1 MIAIEKIIKAKLALI
16 PALIFFLSCLTNLSF
31 AQGNVVTGKIT
42 SSTGVPLSGVSVL
55 VKGTNKGTSTD
66 NNGNFSLSVPN
77 ANATLVVTSLGYER
91 SEINLD
97 GRSSVTVTLASATQ
111 QLEQVVVIGYGT
123 ARKRDIT
130 GSVASVKGSEL
141 MKQPV
146 QTATQALQGK
156 VAGVQII
163 SSGDPNALPTVRIR
177 GTGTTLGGQN
187 PLYVVDGVITE
198 DIRNINTADI
208 VSLDVLKDAS
218 ATAIYGMRAAN
229 GVLIITTKKGRIGKM
244 LISYDANA
252 GIREASHLVKLAG
265 PKQYAGY
272 LNEASIYYGNGN
284 AIIDTTQLGTYTNFF
299 DVILRRAFEQN
310 HNVSISGGSEKINYF
325 LSAGYL
331 SDEGIVVTNKLQR
344 FTLRN
349 NNEYKISNKLKLSTL
364 ISYSRTDLNDV
375 DLGSVYNNAYR
386 AAPNVPSKVNGLYG
400 NTSLANNVGNPLL
413 GLEKTSIRGLENR
426 LQGTGS
432 LDFKPISWLT
442 LRSSIGVDLSFYKN
456 TNYAYKFLNNGP
468 DNVFIIAGG
477 NQQRKNSQLTLTSN
491 DANRWI
497 WDNTATV
504 AKTFGA
510 HSFTFLA
517 GVTSEQIKFNSIT
530 GTRLDVPESRDQRYL
545 ATGNPTVGATNNS
558 TGDKSTRNSYISR
571 LNYSYNDRYL
581 VTATFRADGTSRFAS
596 NNRWGY
602 FPSVGV
608 GWIISK
614 EGFMQNQKLFS
625 NLKLRGSWGRVGNDQ
640 IPSSLF
646 IPVAAINLP
655 YYLNNQPILGTA
667 FQDIVDPNIRWEV
680 TQESDLGL
688 DFGLANNRLTGE
700 VDYYNKKT
708 TNALVRINIPG
719 ILGDPDQTAV
729 TNAATISN
737 KGVEL
742 GLNWRDK
749 IGSNWSYNIGG
760 NIARNTNKIINLNGG
775 QALRSGGIGGNQGFT
790 TNTDN
795 GQPIGSFYVLQTNG
809 LYQTDS
815 SATSAPKVYGNSAGR
830 AGDLR
835 YIDQNKDGVVDDKD
849 RVFAGSYQ
857 PKFTYGIN
865 AGVNFRSFD
874 LSVGGYGTSGSKIYN
889 GKKALR
895 ADPRD
900 NIESS
905 VAQNRWTVNNTN
917 TNVPHASLDQLPA
930 SDYFIES
937 GNFFRINNLTLGYT
951 LSSSV
956 LSRLKFN
963 SFRVYVTSQN
973 LVTFTKYTGFTPEIQ
988 NGGVLDAGIE
998 LNAYP
1003 TTRTF
1008 AVGVNLGF

>member
-1 MIAIEKIIKAKLALI
+1 MLTIAHKNK
-16 PALIFFLSCLTNLSF
+16 PALWFLKFPVFICLLLIGQNIF
-31 AQGNVVTGKIT
+31 AQSNIVTGKI
-42 SSTGVPLSGVSVL
+42 SGPGSEPISGVSVL

-77 ANATLVVTSLGYER
+77 ANATLVISSLGYER
-91 SEINLD
+91 TEVNLE
-97 GRSSVTVTLASATQ
+97 GRTSITITLATATQ
-111 QLEQVVVIGYGT
+111 QLDQVVVVGYGT
-123 ARKRDIT
+123 TRKRDIT
-130 GSVASVKGSEL
+130 GSVASIKGSEL
-141 MKQPV
+141 AKQPV

-208 VSLDVLKDAS
+208 ISLDVLKDAS

-229 GVLIITTKKGRIGKM
+229 GVLIITTKKGRVGKM
-244 LISYDANA
+244 LINYDGNA
-252 GIREASHLVKLAG
+252 GIREVSHLVNLAG

-272 LNEASIYYGNGN
+272 LNEASVYYGNGN
-284 AIIDTTQLGTYTNFF
+284 PIIDTTKLTNSTDWF

-310 HNVSISGGSEKINYF
+310 HNVSISGGSDKINYF

-331 SDEGIVVTNKLQR
+331 SDEGIVVNNKLQR
-344 FTLRN
+344 FTLRS
-349 NNEYKISNKLKLSTL
+349 NNEYKINNKLKLSTL
-364 ISYSRTDLNDV
+364 ISYSRTNLNDV
-375 DLGSVYNNAYR
+375 DLGAAYNNAYR
-386 AAPNVPSKVNGLYG
+386 AAPYVASKIDGKYG
-400 NTSLANNVGNPLL
+400 NTSLAGNVGNPLL
-413 GLEKTSIRGLENR
+413 NIEKNYIKGLENR

-432 LDFKPISWLT
+432 VDYKPISWLT

-456 TNYAYKFLNNGP
+456 TSYAYKYLNSGP
-468 DNVFIIAGG
+468 DNVFIEVGG
-477 NQQRKNSQLTLTSN
+477 NQQRQNSQLTLTSN
-491 DANRWI
+491 DASRWI
-497 WDNTATV
+497 WDNTATA

-510 HSFTFLA
+510 HSLSLLV
-517 GVTSEQIKFNSIT
+517 GVTSEEIKFNSIT
-530 GTRLDVPESRDQRYL
+530 GSRRDVPENKDQWFL
-545 ATGNPTVGATNNS
+545 AAGNSTVGATNNS
-558 TGDKSTRNSYISR
+558 TGDKSTRNSFISR

-581 VTATFRADGTSRFAS
+581 LTATFRADGTSRFAS

-602 FPSVGV
+602 FPSVGA
-608 GWIISK
+608 GWNISK
-614 EGFMQNQKLFS
+614 ESFMQNQKVFN

-655 YYLNNQPILGTA
+655 YFINGQPILGSA
-667 FQDIVDPNIRWEV
+667 FQDIVDPNIKWEI
-680 TQESDLGL
+680 TEEYDLGL
-688 DFGLANNRLTGE
+688 DFSLLQNRLSGE

-708 TNALVRINIPG
+708 KDALVEVNVPG
-719 ILGDPDQTAV
+719 ILGDPNSKSV

-749 IGSNWSYNIGG
+749 INKDWSYNLSG
-760 NIARNTNKIINLNGG
+760 NIAWNTNKVINLNGG
-775 QALRSGGIGGNQGFT
+775 QALISGGIGGNQGFT
-790 TNTDN
+790 TKTDN
-795 GQPIGSFYVLQTNG
+795 GQPIGSFFVLQTDG
-809 LYQTDS
+809 LFQTDAD
-815 SATSAPKVYGNSAGR
+815 ATAAPKVYGNSSR
-830 AGDLR
+830 AGNLR
-835 YIDQNKDGVVDDKD
+835 YIDINKDGNIDDKD
-849 RVFAGSYQ
+849 RVFLGSYQ

-865 AGVNFRSFD
+865 GGVSFRAFD
-874 LSVGGYGTSGSKIYN
+874 LSFGGYGTNGSKIYN

-895 ADPRD
+895 ADARD
-900 NIESS
+900 NIETS

-951 LSSSV
+951 LPASL
-956 LSRLKFN
+956 LSKAKFN
-963 SFRVYVTSQN
+963 SLRIYVTSQN
-973 LVTFTKYTGFTPEIQ
+973 LATITNYTGFTPEVQ
-988 NGGVLDAGIE
+988 GGVLNAGIE
-998 LNAYP
+998 LNSYP

>member
-1 MIAIEKIIKAKLALI
+1 MLAILQSKKPDTWLLKIT
-16 PALIFFLSCLTNLSF
+16 FFLFFCFSLQNAF
-31 AQGNVVTGKIT
+31 AQSTIVTGKV
-42 SSTGVPLSGVSVL
+42 TGQAGEPISGASVQI
-55 VKGTNKGTSTD
+55 KGTNKGTSTD

-77 ANATLVVTSLGYER
+77 ANSTLVITSLGFER
-91 SEINLD
+91 NEINLE
-97 GRSSVTVTLASATQ
+97 GRSSVTVSLGTATQ
-111 QLEQVVVIGYGT
+111 QLDQVVVVGYGT
-123 ARKRDIT
+123 SRKRDIT

-141 MKQPV
+141 AKQPV

-163 SSGDPNALPTVRIR
+163 TSGSPNALPTVRIR

-208 VSLDVLKDAS
+208 TSIDVLKDAS

-229 GVLIITTKKGRIGKM
+229 GVLIITTKKGRTGKM

-252 GIREASHLVKLAG
+252 GVREASHLVNLAG
-265 PKQYAGY
+265 AKQYAGY

-284 AIIDTTQLGTYTNFF
+284 PIIDTSKLKNNTDWF
-299 DVILRRAFEQN
+299 DAILRRAFQQN
-310 HNVSISGGSEKINYF
+310 HNISISGGSDKINYF
-325 LSAGYL
+325 LSAGFL
-331 SDEGIVVTNKLQR
+331 SDEGIVINNKLQR
-344 FTLRN
+344 FTLRS

-364 ISYSRTDLNDV
+364 ISYSRTDLKDV

-386 AAPNVPSKVNGLYG
+386 AAPYVAAKINGKYG

-413 GLEKTSIRGLENR
+413 GIEKNYIRGLENR

-432 LDFKPISWLT
+432 IDFKPISWLT
-442 LRSSIGVDLSFYKN
+442 LRSSMGVDLSFYKN
-456 TNYAYKFLNNGP
+456 TGYAYKYLNNGP
-468 DNVFIIAGG
+468 ENVFIEVGG
-477 NQQRKNSQLTLTSN
+477 NQQRQNSQLTLTSN

-497 WDNTATV
+497 WDNTVTA

-510 HSFTFLA
+510 HNLNLLV
-517 GVTSEQIKFNSIT
+517 GVTSEQIKFNSIS
-530 GTRLDVPESRDQRYL
+530 GSRRDVPENMDQWFL
-545 ATGNPTVGATNNS
+545 NTGNPTVGATNNS
-558 TGDKSTRNSYISR
+558 SGDKSTRNSVISR
-571 LNYSYNDRYL
+571 FNYVYNDRYL
-581 VTATFRADGTSRFAS
+581 LTATFRADGTSRFAK

-602 FPSVGV
+602 FPSVGA

-655 YYLNNQPILGTA
+655 YYLNNQPVLGTA
-667 FQDIVDPNIRWEV
+667 FQDIVDPNIKWEV
-680 TQESDLGL
+680 TEEYDLGL
-688 DFGLANNRLTGE
+688 EFSILNNRLSGE
-700 VDYYNKKT
+700 VDYYDKKT
-708 TNALVRINIPG
+708 KNALVEINVPG
-719 ILGDPDQTAV
+719 ILGDPNSKAI

-737 KGVEL
+737 KGVEV

-749 IGSNWSYNIGG
+749 MGTSWGYNIGC
-760 NIARNTNKIINLNGG
+760 NIAWNTNKIVNLNGG
-775 QALRSGGIGGNQGFT
+775 QALISGGIGGNQGFT
-790 TNTDN
+790 TKTDN
-795 GQPIGSFYVLQTNG
+795 GQPIGSFYVLQTDG
-809 LYQTDS
+809 LFQTDAE
-815 SATSAPKVYGNSAGR
+815 ATAAPKVYGKSGR
-830 AGDLR
+830 AGDLK
-835 YIDQNKDGVVDDKD
+835 YIDINKDGVVDDKD
-849 RVFAGSYQ
+849 RVYVGSYQ
-857 PKFTYGIN
+857 PKVTYGVN
-865 AGVNFRSFD
+865 GGVNFRSFD
-874 LSVGGYGTSGSKIYN
+874 LSVGGYGTSGAKIYN

-895 ADPRD
+895 ADARD
-900 NIESS
+900 NIETS

-930 SDYFIES
+930 STYFIES

-951 LSSSV
+951 LASSA

-988 NGGVLDAGIE
+988 NSDVLSAGIE